1 MSKMHRS
8 DATVDDAVL
17 RKKEQKDVELDK
29 KIIALRKKNEALM
42 RRYQEIEEDRKR
54 AEQEGMAVTS
64 RRARPDGLT
73 ITITKAHNE
82 KRVVN
87 EKWGNSPA
95 SGFTVGSEEEE
106 DEEGDHLFTF
116 RMGKRVQLAVTM
128 DNKSKGKRVVSEK
141 RGPECLVS
149 PGEGPDISE
158 EEMDQLVSFRR
169 GRRMQIAITMD
180 NKGRVDEKRPM
191 ERRWSEGDKHAVSGV
206 IRKERGKSP
215 QKSPGDKSC
224 TLTGRERSE
233 YMRWKKEREQI
244 DLERLARHKNAR
256 GEWRRA
262 WDVEKSDCMFEDTK
276 DGGPILEGAHSKKG
290 GRNARKSQHR
300 SLPSEGKGGGQHRRS
315 TSDSAS
321 RTLPVMSSK
330 AKGKDRLTGRARR
343 WDAKEGEEMSFGKDE
358 LDNQKSS
365 SSEQLKNQVEAS
377 EGIKEQH
384 CLQTL
389 LDKNET
395 PQERSV
401 SVPEAKRSEASL
413 SGGEEG
419 QGNKENASRYLTQ
432 EVSAVSTDE
441 TEAEHNPRKTVI
453 VADMSP
459 EDNCMHNN
467 SCQEEYQL
475 NQASGGILEEI
486 GSTVYEDGL
495 DKNTLSE
502 RSLNGEDC
510 AKNLSESTVKT
521 DDGDQGPSTDKQV
534 GEIQITDP
542 KRQIIVGIENDDPTC
557 LVNNEETESPGKE
570 VPDRTNESSQEG
582 TNVRSKTQDQ
592 SLPCNQEAQ
601 N

>member
-8 DATVDDAVL
+8 DVTVDDAVL

-42 RRYQEIEEDRKR
+42 RRYQ
-54 AEQEGMAVTS
+54 
-64 RRARPDGLT
+64 
-73 ITITKAHNE
+73 E

-141 RGPECLVS
+141 RGPESLVS

-215 QKSPGDKSC
+215 QKSPGDKSR

-276 DGGPILEGAHSKKG
+276 DGGPALEGPHSKKG

-300 SLPSEGKGGGQHRRS
+300 SLPSEGKVGGQHRRS
-315 TSDSAS
+315 TSESAS
-321 RTLPVMSSK
+321 RTLPFMSSK

-365 SSEQLKNQVEAS
+365 SSEQLKNQAVVS
-377 EGIKEQH
+377 EGIKEQA
-384 CLQTL
+384 L
-389 LDKNET
+389 LDKNEA
-395 PQERSV
+395 PQECSV
-401 SVPEAKRSEASL
+401 SVAEAKRSGESP

-419 QGNKENASRYLTQ
+419 QGNKGNSSRYLTQ

-441 TEAEHNPRKTVI
+441 TEAEHNLRKTVI

-459 EDNCMHNN
+459 EGNCMHNN
-467 SCQEEYQL
+467 SCQEENQL
-475 NQASGGILEEI
+475 NQASGGILEENS
-486 GSTVYEDGL
+486 STVYEDGV
-495 DKNTLSE
+495 DKNAQSE
-502 RSLNGEDC
+502 RNPNGEDC
-510 AKNLSESTVKT
+510 AKNLSEPTVKA
-521 DDGDQGPSTDKQV
+521 DDGEDQGPSTDKQV
-534 GEIQITDP
+534 GEIQITGP
-542 KRQIIVGIENDDPTC
+542 KRQIIVGIENDDSTC
-557 LVNNEETESPGKE
+557 LVDNEESGSPGKE

-582 TNVRSKTQDQ
+582 TKVRSKTQDQ